1 MSVLFLRR
9 GLPEIYQWAQYTVVD
24 KGSKGTLIGYVRSN
38 YTVDYPADG
47 IQDGYWYTRV
57 H

>member
-9 GLPEIYQWAQYTVVD
+9 GLPEIYQWGQYTVVD